1 MKVKSCGLLGSVQI
15 GRCLYSGIAVKAA
28 YSHFL
33 ILLVILIV
41 YLPTSAVSQTCL
53 PNGDVNQDG
62 NITAS
67 DALLAFQHALGIADP
82 PLNSCQLTLADV
94 YPVPTAPDGRITA
107 ADALC
112 IFQKVLSLESCLDT
126 MAGQPIAEP
135 ISFQMD
141 PAVPY
146 VEQQLIGTDPDGD
159 TLTYEL
165 LGDPNGVG
173 YTNAVVGPQSGVL
186 YATITAGF
194 SGEIR
199 LHYRVTDGRL
209 FSEPAII
216 LIIVEALVDDQGLG
230 SLPIPPE
237 EYAELLSADASRHAE
252 DLPPSVDL
260 SANFPIPGNQGTQQS
275 CVGWATAYAL
285 KSYQEKLEIGW
296 ALNTSNHLFSPAFV
310 YNQINGG
317 QDRGSTIVGALDLI
331 INQGVATLATMPYH
345 EGDYL
350 TQPSNEARREA
361 EKFRGAERRRV
372 NRVIDAKGYLA
383 EGIPS
388 VMGMQTCD
396 AFHHLRGSNTVY
408 NAFGGHDCGGH
419 AVTVVGYDDNRFGGA
434 FKVINSWGTG
444 WGDGGYFWLPY
455 DFVPYAVKEAFILLD
470 AENLEPVDPTVIP
483 PEPPNPAPRDEL
495 PNLQVQS
502 WSATYDPRPRGQGQ
516 LQYIVT
522 NTGTGIATSGADV
535 NFMLS
540 ENQRIT
546 STDHFVVWETI
557 PFDLSPG
564 RAVVRDQDN
573 PLYFSFPDGL
583 PEGTYYMAVWVDDFD
598 VVEESNENDNVSLGQ
613 RRITIENTLPDLY
626 VRNWYAIWD
635 NSGNGVLT
643 YDVEN
648 IGRSNADHGLWD
660 INLVLSPDEIIG
672 NGNETFLFYEA
683 ATYSLGPGDSVY
695 RDVTN
700 PAYFNIFLDY
710 SGSPVPSGE
719 YYMALWV
726 DDFDLVDESNE
737 LNNYSLGGN
746 LVDIFN
752 AFSQVPILGRDQA
765 RSSILAGADGASALV
780 QQSPSVQLTRQVL
793 NRLYNGHELPTHDAL
808 VKKVRIEKTP
818 QGGMSLRVVEDATSS
833 DTPPPLLS
841 EDTDEELPVRTQQRQ
856 SADMVI
862 FPVVEE
868 FFMPQ
873 DNPTNQGSK

>member
-1 MKVKSCGLLGSVQI
+1 MAKRL
-15 GRCLYSGIAVKAA
+15 

-33 ILLVILIV
+33 ILLVVLAV
-41 YLPTSAVSQTCL
+41 YLPASPAVSQTCL
-53 PNGDVNQDG
+53 PNGDINQDG

-67 DALLAFQHALGIADP
+67 DALLAFQHALGVADP

-107 ADALC
+107 SDALC
-112 IFQKVLSLESCLDT
+112 IFQKALNLASCLDT

-135 ISFQMD
+135 ISFQVD

-146 VEQQLIGTDPDGD
+146 VEQQLIGMDPDGD

-165 LGDPNGVG
+165 LDDPNGVG
-173 YTNAVVGPQSGVL
+173 YTNTVVDPQSGIL

-216 LIIVEALVDDQGLG
+216 LIIVEVSPDDRGLG

-237 EYAELLSADASRHAE
+237 EYAELLSADASRFGE
-252 DLPPSVDL
+252 DLFGEPLPPSIDL
-260 SANFPIPGNQGTQQS
+260 SANFPIPGSQGTQSS

-285 KSYQEKLEIGW
+285 KSYQEKLETGW
-296 ALNTSNHLFSPAFV
+296 ALNTHSHLFSPAFI

-317 QDRGSTIVGALDLI
+317 QDEGSSIVRALDLI
-331 INQGVATLATMPYH
+331 INQGVATLATMPYR

-350 TQPSNEARREA
+350 TQPSAEARREA
-361 EKFRGAERRRV
+361 ENFKGAERKTISGVR
-372 NRVIDAKGYLA
+372 DLKGYLV
-383 EGIPS
+383 ERVPS
-388 VMGMQTCD
+388 VIGIVVYD
-396 AFHHLRGSNTVY
+396 SFRRLRGSNSVY
-408 NAFGGHDCGGH
+408 NTFGGHYRGGH

-455 DFVPYAVKEAFILLD
+455 DFVPYAMKYGAFILLD
-470 AENLEPVDPTVIP
+470 AENSVPVIPTVIP
-483 PEPPNPAPRDEL
+483 PEPTPRDEL

-502 WSATYDPRPRGQGQ
+502 WSVTYDPRPRGQGQ
-516 LQYIVT
+516 LLYTVI
-522 NTGTGIATSGADV
+522 NTGTGVAPSGADV
-535 NFMLS
+535 NLVLS
-540 ENQRIT
+540 ENPRIT
-546 STDHFVVWETI
+546 STDYFVVWETI
-557 PFDLSPG
+557 PFDLSSG
-564 RAVVRDQDN
+564 GTAVRDQDN
-573 PLYFSFPDGL
+573 PLNFSFPDGL

-598 VVEESNENDNVSLGQ
+598 VVEESNEDDNVSLGEGL
-613 RRITIENTLPDLY
+613 ITIENTLPDLY
-626 VRNWYAIWD
+626 VRNWYAEWD
-635 NSGNGVLT
+635 LYSGDGTLH
-643 YDVEN
+643 YLVEN
-648 IGRSNADHGLWD
+648 IGRSGAGHGLWD

-672 NGNETFLFYEA
+672 NDNEIFLFYEA
-683 ATYSLGPGDSVY
+683 ATHSLAPGDSVY
-695 RDVTN
+695 RDATN
-700 PAYFNIFLDY
+700 PAYFDIFLDY

-719 YYMALWV
+719 YYMAVWV
-726 DDFDLVDESNE
+726 DDLGLVAESNE

-746 LVDIFN
+746 LVDI
-752 AFSQVPILGRDQA
+752 
-765 RSSILAGADGASALV
+765 SSASFPAVKVDEDWAHSSVLTGADGASALV

-818 QGGMSLRVVEDATSS
+818 QGGMSLTVVEDAISS

-841 EDTDEELPVRTQQRQ
+841 EEADEGLPARAQQRQ
-856 SADMVI
+856 SADTLI